1 MDPLSILLDG
11 ARARGTFVL
20 RTILHPPWSVQ
31 VRDRAPL
38 NLVAVLRG
46 RPWVL
51 PSAGDPVRLGAGD
64 IAMMRG
70 PDVFTFADDPRTPIQ
85 VVVQPGPR
93 RTTAA
98 GEELPEAADMGVRTW
113 VNGERAHEDGA
124 DGSSALLIGKY
135 SGPGE
140 IATRLLR
147 VLPPLLIIPTADIE
161 TALVSLLAEETVRNE
176 PGQGLVLERLLDVLL
191 VGSLREWLNRPDAD
205 APAWYRANGD
215 PVVGSALRL
224 IHGDPGHSWTVAA
237 LAREAGV
244 SRATLARRF
253 TDLVG
258 MPPMAYLTGWRIDVA
273 ADLLVESDATIDT
286 VARQV
291 GYGSGFA
298 LSAAFKRARGVSPQR
313 YRAHARN
320 RP

>member
-1 MDPLSILLDG
+1 M
-11 ARARGTFVL
+11 L
-20 RTILHPPWSVQ
+20 RTILNPPWSVQ
-31 VRDRAPL
+31 VRDGAPL

-46 RPWVL
+46 MPWIV
-51 PSAGDPVRLGAGD
+51 PSTGDAVRLNTGD

-70 PDVFTFADDPRTPIQ
+70 PDMFTFADDPRTPIQ

-93 RTTAA
+93 RMTAA
-98 GEELPEAADMGVRTW
+98 GADLPEVADPDVHTW
-113 VNGERAHEDGA
+113 VNGERAHDGA
-124 DGSSALLIGKY
+124 DGSSVLLIGKY

-140 IATRLLR
+140 IATHLLHA
-147 VLPPLLIIPTADIE
+147 LPPLLVIPTAAHLE
-161 TALVSLLAEETVRNE
+161 SALVSLLAKETVRNE
-176 PGQGLVLERLLDVLL
+176 PGQDLVLERLLDVLL
-191 VGSLREWLNRPDAD
+191 VGTLRQWLTRPDAD

-215 PVVGSALRL
+215 PVVGSVLRL
-224 IHGDPGHSWTVAA
+224 IHRDPGHPWTVDA
-237 LAREAGV
+237 LARQAGV
-244 SRATLARRF
+244 SRATLTRRF

-273 ADLLVESDATIDT
+273 ADLLMESDATIDV

-298 LSAAFKRARGVSPQR
+298 FSAAFKRARGVSPQR
-313 YRAHARN
+313 YRAHAHA